1 MKKWIWES
9 PQYPNFKYQE
19 QSFRDLLDNIEY
31 NQNRLEILV
40 KNETDKTLL
49 NQKIDI
55 LTDEIADTSFIEGE
69 ILQRIS
75 VRDSIKKRLDDNF
88 DEFGKNYS
96 TKQTD
101 NLASLLLDTNLN
113 KSPLTIQRLHGWH
126 NCLFEGG
133 YNGLYKINIARFRKE
148 EIEVVSGKIG
158 KTKTYYQAIPFDRL
172 EDSMEEF
179 LHYCNHST
187 QNSYIKSALAHLWF
201 VIIHP
206 YDDGNGRI
214 ARAIADYLLPN
225 KDIKLYS
232 LSNQIKE
239 HRKEYYE
246 VLEKT
251 TSYNDEC
258 DISNWLQWHLK
269 ITNLAIKKGI
279 NTLENIVKK
288 TKFWDFYV
296 QNNFNERQKKVI
308 NKILDIGEDNFKGN
322 LNLRKYASIAKT
334 DFETAKRDI
343 DELIKLGCF
352 KQEGKSYSMIPVIQ
366 SKEEL
371 LLEMNKENKERELKE
386 EENNHNNVRTMQ

>member
-40 KNETDKTLL
+40 KNETDKALL

-288 TKFWDFYV
+288 TKFWDFCEETLPTLLQKDIEALKACYRGESKYDEDCLWCELYSTINIFQHGGGITKEVADYLRSKYLGMGSDDEYFFKDYV
-296 QNNFNERQKKVI
+296 K
-308 NKILDIGEDNFKGN
+308 
-322 LNLRKYASIAKT
+322 
-334 DFETAKRDI
+334 
-343 DELIKLGCF
+343 
-352 KQEGKSYSMIPVIQ
+352 
-366 SKEEL
+366 
-371 LLEMNKENKERELKE
+371 
-386 EENNHNNVRTMQ
+386 